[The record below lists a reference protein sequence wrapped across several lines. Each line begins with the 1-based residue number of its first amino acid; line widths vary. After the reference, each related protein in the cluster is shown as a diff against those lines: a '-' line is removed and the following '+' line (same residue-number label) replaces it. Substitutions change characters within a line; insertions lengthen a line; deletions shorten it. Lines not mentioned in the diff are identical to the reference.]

1 MLIYDKLPY
10 IMLFSPKA
18 GLLPT
23 PDSPK
28 INSKNP
34 NDYIKSSNYPIP
46 FQAVNIAESFN
57 INCQPTWD
65 INVASK
71 VVKFRA
77 EWDLSGQVYSNSPS
91 IDAFPKAVVS
101 SLATYNLIQPAW
113 NSSFNGKK
121 LCIKIEWKISESLGR
136 NIAENTTF
144 GGQNPTIYTSNS
156 PVNSPLNCSTP
167 FQPST
172 PSFQADSG
180 YKSPNISDIHNYS
193 QVYYSPVYSRPN
205 YHVNIDSKMRN
216 STTPRTNLFNSR
228 RKPLDGQDIY
238 IPQSKNNINCP
249 QGGRKISK
257 PENTKLYSQSTKQQQ
272 SHASDKA
279 EVTSIQSHVTEVA
292 SEINFD
298 SDSVDN
304 SDIHDHYNPPN
315 ESSTSQ
321 SANTP
326 ITTFISHH
334 NPPDKP
340 LSQSVPDDTFPP
352 ASEFT
357 HIDPP
362 KSHPPPINP
371 AESQPSHSP
380 HPPPIP
386 PPPPDTPLSTS
397 KPNVPPNPPITKIP
411 QVSPSPPSSKPV
423 TPTETHSPIAP
434 QPPPPAPQSPPT
446 TLQPTLPKP
455 IPDST
460 STNPLL
466 NSHQYKSSE
475 SPKYTSSN
483 KSTDRDIILIRDPKV
498 DPMNC
503 KYVSKPETLP
513 KTGKRKTFLDQKLD
527 AGRMDIA
534 GKCRF
539 CGQSVS
545 SCYTDFHIITCK
557 SFDESEV
564 NEFYEEMAKLSSVGD
579 NYDIQSIALNYCL
592 YELHIAEYDINEFFD
607 LKSFKTFITEIEAFL
622 DRRAAMMFNKLG
634 FTNSRRFN
642 ILTYL

>member
-1 MLIYDKLPY
+1 
-10 IMLFSPKA
+10 MLFSPKA
-18 GLLPT
+18 GILPT
-23 PDSPK
+23 PNSPK

-71 VVKFRA
+71 AVTFRA

-101 SLATYNLIQPAW
+101 SLATYNLIQPVW

-121 LCIKIEWKISESLGR
+121 LCIKIEWKISESLGH

-144 GGQNPTIYTSNS
+144 GGQNPTIYTSNY

-216 STTPRTNLFNSR
+216 STAPRTNLFNSR

-238 IPQSKNNINCP
+238 IPQSKNIINCP
-249 QGGRKISK
+249 RGGRKIPKS
-257 PENTKLYSQSTKQQQ
+257 ESTKLYSQSTDQQQ

-279 EVTSIQSHVTEVA
+279 EVSSIQSHVTEVA
-292 SEINFD
+292 SEINLD
-298 SDSVDN
+298 RDSVDN
-304 SDIHDHYNPPN
+304 PDTHDHHIPPN

-326 ITTFISHH
+326 ITTRISHH
-334 NPPDKP
+334 NPPDKSLP
-340 LSQSVPDDTFPP
+340 QSVSDDTLPP

-362 KSHPPPINP
+362 KSHPPLINP
-371 AESQPSHSP
+371 AESQPSHSL
-380 HPPPIP
+380 HPPTIP
-386 PPPPDTPLSTS
+386 PSPPNTPLSTP
-397 KPNVPPNPPITKIP
+397 KPNVAPNSPTTKIS

-423 TPTETHSPIAP
+423 TPTETTSLIAP
-434 QPPPPAPQSPPT
+434 QHPPPATQSPPT

-455 IPDST
+455 TPDFST
-460 STNPLL
+460 NTNPLL
-466 NSHQYKSSE
+466 NSHQHKSSE
-475 SPKYTSSN
+475 SPKYTLSN

-503 KYVSKPETLP
+503 KYVSKPMTLP
-513 KTGKRKTFLDQKLD
+513 KTGKRKTSLDQKLD

-539 CGQSVS
+539 CGQPVS
-545 SCYTDFHIITCK
+545 SCFADFHIITCQ

-564 NEFYEEMAKLSSVGD
+564 NEFYEEMAKLLSVGD

-607 LKSFKTFITEIEAFL
+607 LKSFKTFITEIELFL
-622 DRRAAMMFNKLG
+622 DRRAATMFNKLG

-642 ILTYL
+642 ILTYP